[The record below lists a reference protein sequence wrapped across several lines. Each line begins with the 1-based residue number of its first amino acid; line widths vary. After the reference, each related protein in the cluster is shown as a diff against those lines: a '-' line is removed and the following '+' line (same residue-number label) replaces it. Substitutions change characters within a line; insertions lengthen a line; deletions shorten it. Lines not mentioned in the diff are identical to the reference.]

1 MFWSI
6 KKSVPKVLF
15 WNKSRKKTMQF
26 MHKKAIKME
35 EKRKNGKENGCY
47 HPSTLF
53 NPSCNPQ

>member
-35 EKRKNGKENGCY
+35 KRKNGKEKENIY
-47 HPSTLF
+47 SLLPSIHIIQ
-53 NPSCNPQ
+53 SIM